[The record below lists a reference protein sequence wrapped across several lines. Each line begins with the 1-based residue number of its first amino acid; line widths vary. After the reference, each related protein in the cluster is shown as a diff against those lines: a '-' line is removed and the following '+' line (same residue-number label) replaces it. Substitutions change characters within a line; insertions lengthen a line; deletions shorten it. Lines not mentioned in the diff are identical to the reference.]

1 MSESYSVKAI
11 LTADVNNFMNGF
23 GMAKQAMESF
33 QMGAGNLQNISKM
46 AGVVGAGLTKGLTLP
61 LAGIGAMSLKTF
73 GGFEKQMNRV
83 KAISGATG
91 GEFMKLK
98 DQAMELGAATI
109 FSASEVAEGQEMM
122 ASAGFSVNEIF
133 GAMPGVMDLAAV
145 SSGDMALASEAVAS
159 AMNQF
164 GLSGSKAAHVADVYA
179 RAAADTN
186 AETADMAEAMKY
198 AGPVAGALGIS
209 IEETAAAIGIMSNAG
224 IKGSQAGTT
233 LRSALSRLAAPTSE
247 AKKLMNDLGI
257 NVFDANGKM
266 LPMSETIPIL
276 QKAFSGLTDQQKQQ
290 AIETLFGK
298 TAMSGMLAL
307 INSAPGEFD
316 SLTTSLENSTGAA
329 KEMADI
335 MNSGLAGA
343 IEELKGSLETAGIRI
358 GEILSEMA
366 IKAVGAIQS
375 IVDGFN
381 GLSPAAQEMVVKIGL
396 VAAAIGP
403 MLLIFSKLISAFT
416 AVKTALAIVVP
427 AFAGFKAILAGTATP
442 LGLFGKGLV
451 AVKGGLTA
459 FAAAIGLANVPL
471 VALVAGL
478 AAVAVGTVALVNH
491 LNESSLKFDLFG
503 NKVSEGTK
511 KAVTAFLDLENHAT
525 TSLNQLSWSGKAVT
539 EEMANGIIQ
548 NFQTMNDQVVSKL
561 QEQKASSI
569 QTFQE
574 MYNELGLMQ
583 DTATREKI
591 AQIGASYDQQIMAEQ
606 KGMARVREILT
617 AAKDEKRALTQQEAT
632 EINTIRNQM
641 KNDGI
646 RILSESEQE
655 YAVIMQR
662 MKDNAGM
669 LSAQQAAEVVQNSLK
684 QKEETVKNAEQ
695 EYNERIKLA
704 EQLRAQG
711 GQKNA
716 ELADE
721 IIKQAKKAKDGAVE
735 EAEDMHQKVVSEAQK
750 QAEEHVNKVDWETGQ
765 VKSKWDVMRTA
776 IEDAVN
782 GFGDTVKSRLAEM
795 YNDLKSKFE
804 QMKQAASEKIGQ
816 IKKDIET
823 KFNEAKREA
832 TNAVNNIKT
841 AITDA
846 FTQVVNTVKN
856 KMRDVVNSVKEGFSN
871 ALNAAR
877 GFISRAVSVGRD
889 LIQGF
894 VNGVKAAA
902 GRLISA
908 VSSAVSGAIN
918 RAKALLRIGSPSK
931 LFKQFGGWTL
941 EGYAIG
947 LEKEEK
953 TVFNQMKSTIKGIS
967 DIANNTNL
975 GDLSNLSSLSGST
988 NASIEHS
995 LKDNSGQ
1002 PKPAYINL
1010 SLGGRNY
1017 RAFVEDISNIQGV
1030 EANLEEAF
1038 GF

>member
-46 AGVVGAGLTKGLTLP
+46 AGAVGAGLTKGLTLP

-381 GLSPAAQEMVVKIGL
+381 NLSPAMQQAIVMFGL
-396 VAAAIGP
+396 IAAVIGP
-403 MLLIFSKLISAFT
+403 FLLIFSKIISTIALVKGAFVSLQAVVTGIATTAVPLLKGAFMALGTAIKAVIAFLLANPWVAVIALIAAAVTAIIMNWDKIKPALSAIWEAVKSKASQAWETIKTTITNIVDSIRT
-416 AVKTALAIVVP
+416 AVSEKFNDMKTKVQSVLDSMKTAVSDKFDDMKSKIQSAMDDIKTKVKTAWDDIKSKVTDVLNAI
-427 AFAGFKAILAGTATP
+427 K
-442 LGLFGKGLV
+442 
-451 AVKGGLTA
+451 
-459 FAAAIGLANVPL
+459 
-471 VALVAGL
+471 
-478 AAVAVGTVALVNH
+478 
-491 LNESSLKFDLFG
+491 E
-503 NKVSEGTK
+503 
-511 KAVTAFLDLENHAT
+511 AVTSKFNDIKL
-525 TSLNQLSWSGKAVT
+525 KVT
-539 EEMANGIIQ
+539 EVMDN
-548 NFQTMNDQVVSKL
+548 VK
-561 QEQKASSI
+561 K
-569 QTFQE
+569 
-574 MYNELGLMQ
+574 
-583 DTATREKI
+583 
-591 AQIGASYDQQIMAEQ
+591 
-606 KGMARVREILT
+606 EIT
-617 AAKDEKRALTQQEAT
+617 
-632 EINTIRNQM
+632 N
-641 KNDGI
+641 
-646 RILSESEQE
+646 
-655 YAVIMQR
+655 
-662 MKDNAGM
+662 
-669 LSAQQAAEVVQNSLK
+669 
-684 QKEETVKNAEQ
+684 
-695 EYNERIKLA
+695 
-704 EQLRAQG
+704 
-711 GQKNA
+711 
-716 ELADE
+716 
-721 IIKQAKKAKDGAVE
+721 
-735 EAEDMHQKVVSEAQK
+735 
-750 QAEEHVNKVDWETGQ
+750 
-765 VKSKWDVMRTA
+765 
-776 IEDAVN
+776 
-782 GFGDTVKSRLAEM
+782 
-795 YNDLKSKFE
+795 
-804 QMKQAASEKIGQ
+804 
-816 IKKDIET
+816 
-823 KFNEAKREA
+823 KFNDAKREA

-877 GFISRAVSVGRD
+877 GFIGRAVSVGRD

-975 GDLSNLSSLSGST
+975 SDLSNLSSLSGST